1 MINGN
6 ISRTEI
12 GLNRRSLLIWTLV
25 LVVVILIYLGSFV
38 FMGNLDF
45 AELIEGFPDELIT
58 GMGMSAAMFED
69 VNLYHGGMVML
80 YGLLLASIY
89 AMMLAG
95 GMISRDVDLGTVE
108 FLYTRPLSRT
118 VIMLSKVFSFLV
130 MIIFLWIAVYLVST
144 AIGIFWVAPGE
155 YDLDAQFMVHL
166 MGLLACLAAGGI
178 AFAIAPLINRVQG
191 STSLAIGLG
200 FFFFIL
206 NSVASM
212 YEQLEFL
219 RFLSI
224 HYYADL
230 SGAAGGEPFVAGMIV
245 LPVIFIAGVVAG
257 TVLLN
262 RKEFPA

>member
-1 MINGN
+1 
-6 ISRTEI
+6 
-12 GLNRRSLLIWTLV
+12 
-25 LVVVILIYLGSFV
+25 VILIYLGSFA

-45 AELIEGFPDELIT
+45 VELIEGFPDELIT
-58 GMGMSAAMFED
+58 GMGMSPAMFGD

-191 STSLAIGLG
+191 STSLAVGLG

-206 NSVASM
+206 NSVASI

-230 SGAAGGEPFVAGMIV
+230 SGAARGEPFVAGMII